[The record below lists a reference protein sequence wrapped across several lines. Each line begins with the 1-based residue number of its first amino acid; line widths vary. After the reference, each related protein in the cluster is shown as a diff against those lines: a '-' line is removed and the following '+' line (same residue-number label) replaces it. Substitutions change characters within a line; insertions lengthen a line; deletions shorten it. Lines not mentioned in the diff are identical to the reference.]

1 MARRS
6 RVEEVVDGIFDDI
19 VARRLVADQALPSEP
34 ELGDRFDVSRVTVRE
49 AVKTLQARGV
59 VRVESGRGSFV
70 EPVSRWTSLAAVL
83 AATAAVDDASAAEQ
97 LIELRRLFE
106 TGAAALAAER
116 AQPEELNAI
125 AAELAA
131 MRHAHEIDDLAAFV
145 AADLAFHDR
154 ILAASRNPFLT
165 VMFAPL
171 TEVLSERRAQTS
183 RVRVIQ
189 AHAITEHE
197 HVLAALRSGDG
208 EAARLAMDGHMQQ
221 TLDDLRTHVLH
232 AGAA

>member
-6 RVEEVVDGIFDDI
+6 RVDEVVDGIFDDI
-19 VARRLVADQALPSEP
+19 VARRLTADQALPSEP

-49 AVKTLQARGV
+49 AIKTLQARGV

-70 EPVSRWTSLAAVL
+70 EPIARWTSLAAVL

-97 LIELRRLFE
+97 LIELRRIFE
-106 TGAAALAAER
+106 TGAAALAAARIRPDEVD
-116 AQPEELNAI
+116 AI
-125 AAELAA
+125 AADLAA
-131 MRHAHEIDDLAAFV
+131 MRGAHETDDLAAFV
-145 AADLAFHDR
+145 AADLSFHDR

-189 AHAITEHE
+189 AHAIEEHA
-197 HVLAALRSGDG
+197 HVLEALRSGDG
-208 EAARLAMDGHMQQ
+208 EAAHRAMDAHMQQ
-221 TLDDLRTHVLH
+221 TLDDLRTHVLRT
-232 AGAA
+232 GAA

>member
-1 MARRS
+1 
-6 RVEEVVDGIFDDI
+6 
-19 VARRLVADQALPSEP
+19 
-34 ELGDRFDVSRVTVRE
+34 
-49 AVKTLQARGV
+49 
-59 VRVESGRGSFV
+59 
-70 EPVSRWTSLAAVL
+70 VSRWTSLSAVL

-154 ILAASRNPFLT
+154 ILAASRNP
-165 VMFAPL
+165 
-171 TEVLSERRAQTS
+171 
-183 RVRVIQ
+183 
-189 AHAITEHE
+189 
-197 HVLAALRSGDG
+197 
-208 EAARLAMDGHMQQ
+208 
-221 TLDDLRTHVLH
+221 
-232 AGAA
+232 

>member
-6 RVEEVVDGIFDDI
+6 RVDEVVDGLFDDI
-19 VARRLVADQALPSEP
+19 VARRLTADHALPSEP

-49 AVKTLQARGV
+49 AIKTLQARGV

-70 EPVSRWTSLAAVL
+70 QPVARWTSLAAVL
-83 AATAAVDDASAAEQ
+83 AATSATGDAQAAEQ
-97 LIELRRLFE
+97 LIELRRIFE

-116 AQPEELNAI
+116 ATEEEVDAV
-125 AAELAA
+125 AADLEAMTAA
-131 MRHAHEIDDLAAFV
+131 HAADDLDAFV
-145 AADLAFHDR
+145 AADLSFHDR
-154 ILAASRNPFLT
+154 ILTASRNPFLT

-189 AHAITEHE
+189 QHAIVEHSR
-197 HVLAALRSGDG
+197 VLEALRARDP
-208 EAARLAMDGHMQQ
+208 EAARIAMDGHMQQ
-221 TLDDLRTHVLH
+221 TLDDLRAHVLH
-232 AGAA
+232 A

>member
-6 RVEEVVDGIFDDI
+6 RVDEVVDGLFDDI
-19 VARRLVADQALPSEP
+19 VARRLTADQALPSEA
-34 ELGDRFDVSRVTVRE
+34 ELGERFDVSRVTVRE

-70 EPVSRWTSLAAVL
+70 QPLARWTSLGAVL
-83 AATAAVDDASAAEQ
+83 AATSATGDASAAEQ
-97 LIELRRLFE
+97 LIELRRIFE
-106 TGAAALAAER
+106 TGAAALAASR
-116 AQPEELNAI
+116 ATTDEVDAI
-125 AAELAA
+125 AADLDA
-131 MRHAHEIDDLAAFV
+131 MRAAHESDDLAAFV
-145 AADLAFHDR
+145 AADLSFHDR

-189 AHAITEHE
+189 RNAIAEHG
-197 HVLAALRSGDG
+197 HVLDALRAGDP
-208 EAARLAMDGHMQQ
+208 EAARRAMDRHMQQ
-221 TLDDLRTHVLH
+221 TLDDLREHVLH
-232 AGAA
+232 A